1 MNFNGFDT
9 DSKTKDTL
17 KSLDNNGRLPH
28 ALILEGADKE
38 RLKRAAEFLAMYA
51 VCTGENKPCGECAQC
66 VKARMKSHADVNYP
80 TPSNKSNTYS
90 IEQMRDIIKDA
101 HIIPNEA
108 DAKVYVFEE
117 ADLRFSAI
125 TQNSFLKLLEEPP
138 KNVYFFLLCENA
150 QRLLITILSR
160 CTLVKISGM
169 PKFDEASEESAKAI
183 IKGILSSRE
192 YELMFALR
200 TLNDKQRSDEVFT
213 IVKQILRDAAAVLS
227 GANATYDSSLANL
240 LAARFTKLKLI
251 KMLELC
257 DSASLKIKQNTNI
270 NLLTTWLCGEYRRIS
285 WQR

>member
-17 KSLDNNGRLPH
+17 KSLDNNGKLPH
-28 ALILEGADKE
+28 ALILEGADRE
-38 RLKRAAEFLAMYA
+38 RLKQIAEFLAMYA
-51 VCTGENKPCGECAQC
+51 VCTGTNKPCGECPQC
-66 VKARMKSHADVNYP
+66 VKARAKSHADINYP

-160 CTLVKISGM
+160 CTLVKIAGT
-169 PKFDEASEESAKAI
+169 PTPDEVSAESAKAI
-183 IKGILSSRE
+183 VKGILSSRE
-192 YELMFALR
+192 YELMLALK
-200 TLNDKQRSDEVFT
+200 TLNDKQKSDEIFT
-213 IVKQILRDAAAVLS
+213 IVKQILRDAVAVLS
-227 GANATYDSSLANL
+227 GANAVYDSSLANS

-257 DSASLKIKQNTNI
+257 DSASLKIKQNINI